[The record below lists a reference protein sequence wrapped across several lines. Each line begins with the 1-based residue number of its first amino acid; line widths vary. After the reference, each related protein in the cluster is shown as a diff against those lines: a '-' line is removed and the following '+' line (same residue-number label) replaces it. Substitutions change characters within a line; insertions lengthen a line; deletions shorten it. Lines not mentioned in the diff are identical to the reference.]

1 MKQFFRFF
9 AERSMFANL
18 FTIMVL
24 LMGTG
29 ALLQIKRD
37 QFPIVDIGQVFV
49 FTSYPGAS
57 PEDVE
62 LNVTNKIEE
71 ELKEVTGI
79 KEFTSVSMEN
89 VSSILVHLDPD
100 VDNPDEVKDEIRR
113 AVQRVSQFPAD
124 VTESPKIMEIK
135 TPFNPFIEIGLSG
148 DIPYPKLREAARL
161 FEKKLKNVDGVSRT
175 LPYGYRY
182 REVKVSVDPEKLKE
196 YQLPL
201 REIIMAIQARNIRA
215 TGGSL
220 ESYTSEKNVV
230 TLSQFKDPSE
240 VGDVIIRSTFDGP
253 LVRVRDVA
261 TIEDDFEDEVVIT
274 RVNGHK
280 AISFSVFNKPSA
292 DVIRTVDRVKELI
305 EREKKNMPEGVK
317 IVWSSDL
324 STGVRNQFRI
334 VISNGGIGLVL
345 VIILLAMFLNI
356 RTAFW
361 VALGIPVTFLGVSV
375 LLPVFG
381 AYMDTIVLTSMVIV
395 IGIIV
400 DDAIIVSESIYKHRE
415 MGLSPLEAGVEGIYA
430 VYKPVLVTILTTFIA
445 FAPMFFMPGMLG
457 MFVYVIPLT
466 VGLALFISMLEVS
479 VALPAHL
486 VHGFSLAKAGAVADH
501 SVGWFDSIRLR
512 FNKSMVWP
520 FRMRYIT
527 IALFIATF
535 AGSMYYA
542 TNNMKFV
549 LFPSKGSERFYVT
562 VETPIGSSL
571 EASLDV
577 MEKVEKIVENLPANE
592 LQSYVTRI
600 GLLLRI
606 DGPPRHCPNCG
617 TMIIDLS
624 PWSHR
629 NRSADQ
635 IVEAVRAETAKVE
648 GAKEILFAVE
658 SGGPPAGKPVNVRII
673 GSDDALRK
681 KLTDNVIRF
690 LEGIDGVKDI
700 SRDDT
705 AGKEQVEIVVDH
717 TKLAR
722 LGLTVAD
729 VARNLRVAYD
739 GEHVTS
745 VRYGEEDVE
754 FRVILNEKARR
765 KLSYLQNLQIP
776 NNRGRLIAL
785 REVAKLKLGSG
796 PSDIHHFD
804 RERTT
809 TVSAD
814 LAQEKSTSLEVTNA
828 MQKEFDLDK
837 DYPGMRF
844 MIGGEAQETE
854 KSMKSLF
861 ISFGLAAVGIYF
873 LLMLLF
879 NSATQP
885 IIVLLAIP
893 FGMIGVVFAFALH
906 QETFGFLAMLGVI
919 GMAGV
924 VVNDSLVLV
933 NHINEQRQ
941 RFPELKI
948 LRLVVEAT
956 GDRLRAI
963 LMTSATTVAGL
974 LPLAY
979 GIGGTDIYMGP
990 MALALGFG
998 LLFATPLTLL
1008 LVPSF
1013 YLVGDDIRRAFGY
1026 VWGLLRR
1033 RPEEGATE

>member
-1 MKQFFRFF
+1 MKQVFRFF
-9 AERSMFANL
+9 AERNMFANL
-18 FTIMVL
+18 FTIMIL
-24 LMGTG
+24 LMGAG
-29 ALLQIKRD
+29 ALMQIKRD
-37 QFPIVDIGQVFV
+37 QFPIVDIGQMLI
-49 FTSYPGAS
+49 FTVYPGAS

-79 KEFTSVSMEN
+79 KELTSVSFEN
-89 VSSILVHLDPD
+89 SSSILVELDPD
-100 VDNPDEVKDEIRR
+100 ADNPGEVKDEIRR
-113 AVQRVSQFPAD
+113 AVQRVSDLPAD
-124 VTESPKIMEIK
+124 VTESPIILEIK
-135 TPFNPFIEIGLSG
+135 TPFNPFIEIGISG
-148 DIPYPKLREAARL
+148 DIPYPELREAARL
-161 FEKKLKNVDGVSRT
+161 FEKKLKSVDGVSRT
-175 LPYGYRY
+175 QRYGYRY
-182 REVKVSVDPEKLKE
+182 REVKVAVDPEKLKK

-201 REIIMAIQARNIRA
+201 REIIMAIQGRNIRA

-230 TLSQFKDPSE
+230 TLSQFKKPAE

-261 TIEDDFEDEVVIT
+261 AIVDDFEDEELIS

-292 DVIRTVDRVKELI
+292 DVIRTVDRVKALI
-305 EREKKNMPEGVK
+305 EKEQKNMPRGVK

-334 VISNGGIGLVL
+334 VLSNGGIGLVL
-345 VIILLAMFLNI
+345 VIILLALFLNV

-361 VALGIPVTFLGVSV
+361 VAIGIPVTFLGVSI
-375 LLPVFG
+375 LLPFFG

-415 MGLSPLEAGVEGIYA
+415 MGLPPLEAGVEGLYA
-430 VYKPVLVTILTTFIA
+430 VYKPVLVTVLTTFIA

-466 VGLALFISMLEVS
+466 VGLALFISMAEVS

-486 VHGFSLAKAGAVADH
+486 VHGFSLARPGAAADH
-501 SVGWFDSIRLR
+501 SFGWFDNIRLR
-512 FNKSMVWP
+512 FNKTMVWP
-520 FRMRYIT
+520 IRLRYFT
-527 IALFIATF
+527 ILLFLAAF
-535 AGSMYYA
+535 AASMYYA
-542 TNNMKFV
+542 ATYMKFV
-549 LFPSKGSERFYVT
+549 LFPSKGSERFYIT

-577 MEKVEKIVENLPANE
+577 MKKIEVIVESMEENE

-600 GLLLRI
+600 GLLLRL

-617 TMIIDLS
+617 TMIIDLT

-635 IVEAVRAETAKVE
+635 IVEALRAKARKVH
-648 GAKEILFAVE
+648 GVKEILFAVE
-658 SGGPPAGKPVNVRII
+658 SGGPPTGKPVNVRII
-673 GSDDALRK
+673 GSDDTMRK
-681 KLTDNVIRF
+681 KLTDNVTQF

-700 SRDDT
+700 SRGDI
-705 AGKEQVEIVVDH
+705 AGKEQVEVVIDY

-729 VARNLRVAYD
+729 VSRNLRVAYD

-765 KLSYLQNLQIP
+765 KLSYLESLQIP
-776 NNRGRLIAL
+776 NNLGRLIAL
-785 REVAKLKLGSG
+785 EEVAKLKLSPG
-796 PSDIHHFD
+796 PSDVHHFD

-814 LAQEKSTSLEVTNA
+814 LAQEKTTALEVTNA
-828 MQKEFDLDK
+828 IQKKFDLDK

-854 KSMKSLF
+854 SSMKSLF
-861 ISFGLAAVGIYF
+861 ISFGLAAIGIYF

-879 NSATQP
+879 NSPTQP
-885 IIVLLAIP
+885 IIVLMAIP
-893 FGMIGVVFAFALH
+893 FGMIGVVIAFALH

-933 NHINEQRQ
+933 NHINEQRR
-941 RFPELKI
+941 RFPETKI

-963 LMTSATTVAGL
+963 LMTTATTVAGL

-1008 LVPSF
+1008 LVPSL
-1013 YLVGDDIRRAFGY
+1013 YLVGDDISRLFGY
-1026 VWGLLRR
+1026 LIGKIKRKSPDV
-1033 RPEEGATE
+1033 ETA